1 MSRTPKVTRELCEQ
15 LKALDADGLSPKGL
29 AKFGRVSST
38 TISVLKSKSFDYDAY
53 REYSAQSFNILA
65 KRNELKEAASTY
77 VLEKQPSTVELL
89 EKLKLHIDQI
99 SVGLNLLL
107 KEAQK

>member
-1 MSRTPKVTRELCEQ
+1 MSRAPKVTRELCEQ
-15 LKALDADGLSPKGL
+15 LKSLSEDGLSVKGL
-29 AKFGRVSST
+29 AKFGGISYVT
-38 TISVLKSKSFDYDAY
+38 ASVLKRKGFDFSLYG
-53 REYSAQSFNILA
+53 EYKQSIFE
-65 KRNELKEAASTY
+65 RLKQKKVAPITGVAVSSQKTQTE
-77 VLEKQPSTVELL
+77 ELL